1 MLGYGGYGMYYPI
14 MDSTY
19 IVYIVIPLLIFMVA
33 SAMVNRMF
41 KRYSDYEN
49 SRGYTAAQVVR
60 LILDRNGQTDV
71 AIERVA
77 GNLTD
82 HYDPKAKV
90 IRLSDSVYSSRSVS
104 AIGVAA
110 HEAGH
115 AAQHA
120 QGYIPI
126 RIRSAMVPAVN
137 LAAKLAVPLILV
149 GALMELGGLVDV
161 AIVLYSASVLFALI
175 TLPVEFNASR
185 RAIVTLEKYEILE
198 REENA
203 AAKKVL
209 GAAAMTYVASLL
221 AAIGS
226 FLRILSIFGKRRD

>member
-19 IVYIVIPLLIFMVA
+19 IVYIVIPLLISMFA
-33 SAMVNRMF
+33 SAMVSRMF

-71 AIERVA
+71 AIERIA

-120 QGYIPI
+120 QGYLPI
-126 RIRSAMVPAVN
+126 RIRNAMAPAAN
-137 LAAKLAVPLILV
+137 LAARLAVPLILV
-149 GALMELGGLVDV
+149 GALMELGGLVDA

-185 RAIVTLEKYEILE
+185 RAIATLEKYEILE

>member
-1 MLGYGGYGMYYPI
+1 MFGYGGYGMYYPI

-19 IVYIVIPLLIFMVA
+19 IVYIVIPLLISMAA
-33 SAMVNRMF
+33 SAMVNHMF
-41 KRYSDYEN
+41 KKYSGYEN
-49 SRGYTAAQVVR
+49 SRGYTAAQVAR
-60 LILDRNGQTDV
+60 FILDRNGQADV
-71 AIERVA
+71 AVEMVA
-77 GNLTD
+77 GSLTD
-82 HYDPKAKV
+82 HYDPKARV

-120 QGYIPI
+120 QGYFPI
-126 RIRSAMVPAVN
+126 KLRNAMVPAVN
-137 LAAKLAVPLILV
+137 LAARLAVPLILV
-149 GALMELGGLVDV
+149 GALMELGGLVDA
-161 AIVLYSASVLFALI
+161 AIVLYSASVLFALV

-185 RAIVTLEKYEILE
+185 RAITTLEKYEILDGS
-198 REENA
+198 ENA